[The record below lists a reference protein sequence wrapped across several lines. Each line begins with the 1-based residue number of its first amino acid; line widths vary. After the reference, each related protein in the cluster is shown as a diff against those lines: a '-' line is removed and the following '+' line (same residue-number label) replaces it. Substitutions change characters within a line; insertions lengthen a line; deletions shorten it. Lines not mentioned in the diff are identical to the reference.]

1 MTEQKV
7 SKLTPSVCS
16 INRGNKFFKPSIL
29 ALLVCGLVWNTSSYA
44 ANDWTDFGGVVAID
58 ADSNTEGTNIALGKG
73 AKAFIGQGRQEGI
86 LAFGQQDSGNRPT
99 TEGVKNLPET
109 IAIGTNVLARTGSVV
124 IGSHSL
130 RANLRMGDVADASK
144 MQSFG
149 IANTTVGTNSLANGP
164 FATTFGSYNIQ
175 SSGYDGSGFF
185 NTLRHVSKNAFATVI
200 GNFNSNESFS
210 GDSTSGVG
218 NFIGGVGNKVSN
230 SNGSLV
236 LGGGNKVSNSYVSL
250 SGLSGLISK
259 KTSSPGE
266 LQDEMLTALKSNQ
279 GGSAL
284 VLGSGNELSNTTFS
298 QVFGV
303 QNTVTGTNNKN
314 LSVSGVKNTVNKSS
328 NVMLSGVNSTV
339 ENTTNAV
346 SFGSNH
352 TLSGANDTI
361 AFGFYS
367 KATTTSAQ
375 QAVILGSEANATVNG
390 GVALGYKSIASTDKG
405 IAGYDPETGAT
416 STKTTDATWTSTAG
430 AVSVGDTTN
439 NLTRQIT
446 GVAAGTADT
455 DAVNVAQL
463 KAALKK
469 AMENQSNGG
478 DNKKVTVSAGDSNI
492 NVTPSEKDDTTDY
505 AVSLNKEKIE
515 VGTDPTKDKVTIDG
529 DNSTITAGTGDKQV
543 VINGKDGTVTAG
555 TGDKQVVL
563 SGQNGTVT
571 AGAGDKQVVI
581 NGKDGTVTAG
591 TGDKQVVLSG
601 QNGTVTAGAGDK
613 QVVING
619 KDGTVTAGTG
629 DKQVVLSGQNG
640 TVTAG
645 AGDNKVVIDGN
656 KGNVTIGG
664 AINLNG
670 QNGNANFGDNIAFN
684 GQTGGANFG
693 SVTINQG
700 GKGTVGGLTN
710 TTWNPNNYVSG
721 QAATEDQL
729 YQATQAQN
737 NQYRELKRDIADLD
751 DDIRDAGA
759 AAAALAGLKPV
770 QYDPV
775 QPTQLMA
782 AIGGYRGSVALSLG
796 IGHYTS
802 ERMLWHA
809 GVAMNEHPMF
819 NVGFTFK
826 FGNRKLKDA
835 NDREYPIH
843 DRYKAGPITASYVM
857 QRDLSGDLDQHNGLI
872 DDVNALKAKD
882 AKVEALEAEV
892 AQLREELKEFKELL
906 KKGKM
911 K

>member
-44 ANDWTDFGGVVAID
+44 ANDWTDFGGVVAIN

-73 AKAFIGQGRQEGI
+73 AKAFVGQGRQEGI

-175 SSGYDGSGFF
+175 SSGYDGSGGF

-210 GDSTSGVG
+210 GGSTSGVG

-314 LSVSGVKNTVNKSS
+314 FSVSGVKNTVNKSS

-529 DNSTITAGTGDKQV
+529 DNSTITAGTGD
-543 VINGKDGTVTAG
+543 
-555 TGDKQVVL
+555 
-563 SGQNGTVT
+563 
-571 AGAGDKQVVI
+571 
-581 NGKDGTVTAG
+581 
-591 TGDKQVVLSG
+591 
-601 QNGTVTAGAGDK
+601 
-613 QVVING
+613 
-619 KDGTVTAGTG
+619 
-629 DKQVVLSGQNG
+629 
-640 TVTAG
+640 
-645 AGDNKVVIDGN
+645 NKVVIDGN

-670 QNGNANFGDNIAFN
+670 QNGNANFGNNIAFN

-759 AAAALAGLKPV
+759 AAAALAGLKPI

-826 FGNRKLKDA
+826 FGNRNLKDA

-906 KKGKM
+906 KKGKV

>member
-44 ANDWTDFGGVVAID
+44 ANDWTDFGGVVAIN

-73 AKAFIGQGRQEGI
+73 AKAFVGQGRQEGI

-175 SSGYDGSGFF
+175 SSGYDGSGGF

-210 GDSTSGVG
+210 GGSTSGVG

-250 SGLSGLISK
+250 SGLSDLISK

-529 DNSTITAGTGDKQV
+529 DNSTITAGTGD
-543 VINGKDGTVTAG
+543 
-555 TGDKQVVL
+555 
-563 SGQNGTVT
+563 
-571 AGAGDKQVVI
+571 
-581 NGKDGTVTAG
+581 
-591 TGDKQVVLSG
+591 
-601 QNGTVTAGAGDK
+601 
-613 QVVING
+613 
-619 KDGTVTAGTG
+619 
-629 DKQVVLSGQNG
+629 
-640 TVTAG
+640 
-645 AGDNKVVIDGN
+645 NKVVIDGN

-670 QNGNANFGDNIAFN
+670 QNGNANFGNNIAFN

-759 AAAALAGLKPV
+759 AAAALAGLKPI

-826 FGNRKLKDA
+826 FGNRNLKDA

-906 KKGKM
+906 KKGKV

>member
-44 ANDWTDFGGVVAID
+44 ANDWTDFGGVVAIN

-73 AKAFIGQGRQEGI
+73 AKAFVGQGRQEGI

-175 SSGYDGSGFF
+175 SSGYDGSGGF

-210 GDSTSGVG
+210 GGSTSGVG

-236 LGGGNKVSNSYVSL
+236 LGGGNKVSNSYVSLSGL

-529 DNSTITAGTGDKQV
+529 DNSTITAGTGD
-543 VINGKDGTVTAG
+543 
-555 TGDKQVVL
+555 
-563 SGQNGTVT
+563 
-571 AGAGDKQVVI
+571 
-581 NGKDGTVTAG
+581 
-591 TGDKQVVLSG
+591 
-601 QNGTVTAGAGDK
+601 
-613 QVVING
+613 
-619 KDGTVTAGTG
+619 
-629 DKQVVLSGQNG
+629 
-640 TVTAG
+640 
-645 AGDNKVVIDGN
+645 NKVVIDGN

-670 QNGNANFGDNIAFN
+670 QNGNANFGNNIAFN

-759 AAAALAGLKPV
+759 AAAALAGLKPI

-826 FGNRKLKDA
+826 FGNRNLKDA

-906 KKGKM
+906 KKGKV

>member
-236 LGGGNKVSNSYVSL
+236 LGGGNKVSNSYVTL

-543 VINGKDGTVTAG
+543 VINGKDGTVT
-555 TGDKQVVL
+555 T
-563 SGQNGTVT
+563 
-571 AGAGDKQVVI
+571 
-581 NGKDGTVTAG
+581 
-591 TGDKQVVLSG
+591 
-601 QNGTVTAGAGDK
+601 
-613 QVVING
+613 
-619 KDGTVTAGTG
+619 GTG

>member
-1 MTEQKV
+1 M
-7 SKLTPSVCS
+7 
-16 INRGNKFFKPSIL
+16 
-29 ALLVCGLVWNTSSYA
+29 
-44 ANDWTDFGGVVAID
+44 
-58 ADSNTEGTNIALGKG
+58 
-73 AKAFIGQGRQEGI
+73 
-86 LAFGQQDSGNRPT
+86 AFGQQDSGNRPT

-175 SSGYDGSGFF
+175 SSGYDGSGGF

-210 GDSTSGVG
+210 GGSTSGVG

-529 DNSTITAGTGDKQV
+529 DNSTITAGTGD
-543 VINGKDGTVTAG
+543 
-555 TGDKQVVL
+555 
-563 SGQNGTVT
+563 
-571 AGAGDKQVVI
+571 
-581 NGKDGTVTAG
+581 
-591 TGDKQVVLSG
+591 
-601 QNGTVTAGAGDK
+601 
-613 QVVING
+613 
-619 KDGTVTAGTG
+619 
-629 DKQVVLSGQNG
+629 
-640 TVTAG
+640 
-645 AGDNKVVIDGN
+645 NKVVIDGN

-670 QNGNANFGDNIAFN
+670 QNGNANFGNNIAFN

-759 AAAALAGLKPV
+759 AAAALAGLKPI

-826 FGNRKLKDA
+826 FGNRNLKDA

-906 KKGKM
+906 KKGKV

>member
-1 MTEQKV
+1 MASGTK
-7 SKLTPSVCS
+7 S
-16 INRGNKFFKPSIL
+16 
-29 ALLVCGLVWNTSSYA
+29 
-44 ANDWTDFGGVVAID
+44 AI
-58 ADSNTEGTNIALGKG
+58 
-73 AKAFIGQGRQEGI
+73 
-86 LAFGQQDSGNRPT
+86 
-99 TEGVKNLPET
+99 V
-109 IAIGTNVLARTGSVV
+109 
-124 IGSHSL
+124 
-130 RANLRMGDVADASK
+130 M
-144 MQSFG
+144 
-149 IANTTVGTNSLANGP
+149 
-164 FATTFGSYNIQ
+164 
-175 SSGYDGSGFF
+175 
-185 NTLRHVSKNAFATVI
+185 
-200 GNFNSNESFS
+200 
-210 GDSTSGVG
+210 
-218 NFIGGVGNKVSN
+218 
-230 SNGSLV
+230 

-529 DNSTITAGTGDKQV
+529 DNSTITAGTGD
-543 VINGKDGTVTAG
+543 
-555 TGDKQVVL
+555 
-563 SGQNGTVT
+563 
-571 AGAGDKQVVI
+571 
-581 NGKDGTVTAG
+581 
-591 TGDKQVVLSG
+591 
-601 QNGTVTAGAGDK
+601 
-613 QVVING
+613 
-619 KDGTVTAGTG
+619 
-629 DKQVVLSGQNG
+629 
-640 TVTAG
+640 
-645 AGDNKVVIDGN
+645 NKVVIDGN

-670 QNGNANFGDNIAFN
+670 QNGNANFGNNIAFN

-759 AAAALAGLKPV
+759 AAAALAGLKPI

-826 FGNRKLKDA
+826 FGNRNLKDA

-906 KKGKM
+906 KKGKV

>member
-16 INRGNKFFKPSIL
+16 INRSNKFFKPSIL

-44 ANDWTDFGGVVAID
+44 ANDWTDFGGVVAIN

-73 AKAFIGQGRQEGI
+73 AKAFVGQGRQEGI

-175 SSGYDGSGFF
+175 SSGYDGSGGF

-210 GDSTSGVG
+210 GGSTSGVG

-529 DNSTITAGTGDKQV
+529 DNSTITAGTGD
-543 VINGKDGTVTAG
+543 
-555 TGDKQVVL
+555 
-563 SGQNGTVT
+563 
-571 AGAGDKQVVI
+571 
-581 NGKDGTVTAG
+581 
-591 TGDKQVVLSG
+591 
-601 QNGTVTAGAGDK
+601 
-613 QVVING
+613 
-619 KDGTVTAGTG
+619 
-629 DKQVVLSGQNG
+629 
-640 TVTAG
+640 
-645 AGDNKVVIDGN
+645 NKVVIDGN

-670 QNGNANFGDNIAFN
+670 QNGNANFGNNIAFN

-759 AAAALAGLKPV
+759 AAAALAGLKPI

-826 FGNRKLKDA
+826 FGNRNLKDA

-906 KKGKM
+906 KKGKV

>member
-73 AKAFIGQGRQEGI
+73 AKAFVGQGRQEGI

-185 NTLRHVSKNAFATVI
+185 NTMKHVSKNAFATVI

-405 IAGYDPETGAT
+405 IAGYDPETSAT

-430 AVSVGDTTN
+430 AVSVGDATN

-469 AMENQSNGG
+469 AME
-478 DNKKVTVSAGDSNI
+478 NKKVTVSAGDSNI

-529 DNSTITAGTGDKQV
+529 DNSTITAGTGD
-543 VINGKDGTVTAG
+543 
-555 TGDKQVVL
+555 
-563 SGQNGTVT
+563 
-571 AGAGDKQVVI
+571 
-581 NGKDGTVTAG
+581 
-591 TGDKQVVLSG
+591 
-601 QNGTVTAGAGDK
+601 
-613 QVVING
+613 
-619 KDGTVTAGTG
+619 
-629 DKQVVLSGQNG
+629 
-640 TVTAG
+640 
-645 AGDNKVVIDGN
+645 NKVVIDGN

-670 QNGNANFGDNIAFN
+670 QNGNANFGNNIAFN

-759 AAAALAGLKPV
+759 AAAALAGLKPI

-826 FGNRKLKDA
+826 FGNRNLKDA

-906 KKGKM
+906 KKGKV

>member
-1 MTEQKV
+1 M
-7 SKLTPSVCS
+7 
-16 INRGNKFFKPSIL
+16 
-29 ALLVCGLVWNTSSYA
+29 
-44 ANDWTDFGGVVAID
+44 
-58 ADSNTEGTNIALGKG
+58 
-73 AKAFIGQGRQEGI
+73 
-86 LAFGQQDSGNRPT
+86 
-99 TEGVKNLPET
+99 
-109 IAIGTNVLARTGSVV
+109 

-175 SSGYDGSGFF
+175 SSGYDGSGGF
-185 NTLRHVSKNAFATVI
+185 NTLFHAGKNAFATVI

-210 GDSTSGVG
+210 ESFSNWTSGVG

-236 LGGGNKVSNSYVSL
+236 LGGGNKISNSYVDL
-250 SGLSGLISK
+250 SELSGLISE

-266 LQDEMLTALKSNQ
+266 LQDKMLTALKSNQ

-405 IAGYDPETGAT
+405 VAGYDPETAAA

-430 AVSVGDTTN
+430 AVSIGDASN
-439 NLTRQIT
+439 NITRQIT

-469 AMENQSNGG
+469 AMDNGG
-478 DNKKVTVSAGDSNI
+478 NNNGGNNGGGAKNVTVSSGDNNI
-492 NVTPSEKDDTTDY
+492 KVTPSEKDGVTDY
-505 AVSLNKEKIE
+505 AVSLNSDKIE
-515 VGTDPTKDKVTIDG
+515 VGTDPSKDKVTIEG
-529 DNSTITAGTGDKQV
+529 NKSTITV
-543 VINGKDGTVTAG
+543 
-555 TGDKQVVL
+555 
-563 SGQNGTVT
+563 
-571 AGAGDKQVVI
+571 
-581 NGKDGTVTAG
+581 
-591 TGDKQVVLSG
+591 
-601 QNGTVTAGAGDK
+601 
-613 QVVING
+613 
-619 KDGTVTAGTG
+619 
-629 DKQVVLSGQNG
+629 
-640 TVTAG
+640 G

-656 KGNVTIGG
+656 KGNVSIGG

-670 QNGNANFGDNIAFN
+670 QTGDAKFGDNIAFN

-759 AAAALAGLKPV
+759 AAAALAGLKPI

-835 NDREYPIH
+835 NDRDYPIH

-882 AKVEALEAEV
+882 TKVEALEAEV

-906 KKGKM
+906 KKGKV

>member
-1 MTEQKV
+1 M
-7 SKLTPSVCS
+7 
-16 INRGNKFFKPSIL
+16 
-29 ALLVCGLVWNTSSYA
+29 
-44 ANDWTDFGGVVAID
+44 
-58 ADSNTEGTNIALGKG
+58 
-73 AKAFIGQGRQEGI
+73 
-86 LAFGQQDSGNRPT
+86 AFGQQDSGNRPT

-175 SSGYDGSGFF
+175 SSGYDGSGGL

-210 GDSTSGVG
+210 GGSTSGVG

-361 AFGFYS
+361 TFGFYS

-529 DNSTITAGTGDKQV
+529 DNSTITAGTGD
-543 VINGKDGTVTAG
+543 
-555 TGDKQVVL
+555 
-563 SGQNGTVT
+563 
-571 AGAGDKQVVI
+571 
-581 NGKDGTVTAG
+581 
-591 TGDKQVVLSG
+591 
-601 QNGTVTAGAGDK
+601 
-613 QVVING
+613 
-619 KDGTVTAGTG
+619 
-629 DKQVVLSGQNG
+629 
-640 TVTAG
+640 
-645 AGDNKVVIDGN
+645 NKVVIDGN

-670 QNGNANFGDNIAFN
+670 QNGNANFGNNIAFN

-759 AAAALAGLKPV
+759 AAAALAGLKPI

-826 FGNRKLKDA
+826 FGNRNLKDA

-906 KKGKM
+906 KKGKV

>member
-543 VINGKDGTVTAG
+543 VINGKDGTVTTG

-581 NGKDGTVTAG
+581 NGKDGTVT
-591 TGDKQVVLSG
+591 T
-601 QNGTVTAGAGDK
+601 
-613 QVVING
+613 
-619 KDGTVTAGTG
+619 GTG

>member
-1 MTEQKV
+1 MIG
-7 SKLTPSVCS
+7 LTSAGS
-16 INRGNKFFKPSIL
+16 S
-29 ALLVCGLVWNTSSYA
+29 LLMLTQ
-44 ANDWTDFGGVVAID
+44 
-58 ADSNTEGTNIALGKG
+58 TNIALGKG

-405 IAGYDPETGAT
+405 IAGYNPETGAT

-543 VINGKDGTVTAG
+543 VINGKDGTVT
-555 TGDKQVVL
+555 T
-563 SGQNGTVT
+563 
-571 AGAGDKQVVI
+571 
-581 NGKDGTVTAG
+581 
-591 TGDKQVVLSG
+591 
-601 QNGTVTAGAGDK
+601 
-613 QVVING
+613 
-619 KDGTVTAGTG
+619 GTG

>member
-1 MTEQKV
+1 M
-7 SKLTPSVCS
+7 
-16 INRGNKFFKPSIL
+16 
-29 ALLVCGLVWNTSSYA
+29 LVCGLVWNTSSYA
-44 ANDWTDFGGVVAID
+44 ANDWTDFGGVVAIN

-73 AKAFIGQGRQEGI
+73 AKAFVGQGRQEGI

-175 SSGYDGSGFF
+175 SSGYDGSGGF

-210 GDSTSGVG
+210 GGSTSGVG

-529 DNSTITAGTGDKQV
+529 DNSTITAGTGD
-543 VINGKDGTVTAG
+543 
-555 TGDKQVVL
+555 
-563 SGQNGTVT
+563 
-571 AGAGDKQVVI
+571 
-581 NGKDGTVTAG
+581 
-591 TGDKQVVLSG
+591 
-601 QNGTVTAGAGDK
+601 
-613 QVVING
+613 
-619 KDGTVTAGTG
+619 
-629 DKQVVLSGQNG
+629 
-640 TVTAG
+640 
-645 AGDNKVVIDGN
+645 NKVVIDGN

-670 QNGNANFGDNIAFN
+670 QNGNANFGNNIAFN

-759 AAAALAGLKPV
+759 AAAALAGLKPI

-826 FGNRKLKDA
+826 FGNRNLKDA

-906 KKGKM
+906 KKGKV